1 MKVQTKVKVK
11 VSHIES
17 FKLNYQVDQDNFTPA
32 AWNIVAGVQRRRV
45 KSNKRTLKLS
55 LQYIHCI
62 QSKTDGR

>member
-1 MKVQTKVKVK
+1 MKVKMKVK
-11 VSHIES
+11 VSPIKS

-45 KSNKRTLKLS
+45 KSNKRTVKLS
-55 LQYIHCI
+55 LQYIHCM